1 MKKILLAA
9 FVAVAS
15 LSANAQVWVGG
26 NLGLSTSK
34 TSYDGTTRSKDNAV
48 TIAPEIGYKYSDN
61 LDFAVKLEY
70 SHTDGEGEAST
81 NGFSINPYVRYTCF
95 TSGKFSVFVD
105 GGFSYEMSHES
116 GVEKNKNTWGIGIK
130 PGIAYSLTDKVG
142 LVAHI
147 GKGLGWE
154 YINQGDEKTNKFGL
168 DLTNRVTF
176 GVYVNL

>member
-26 NLGLSTSK
+26 NLGLNTEK
-34 TSYDGTTRSKDNAV
+34 TSFDGTTLSKQNKV

-61 LDFAVKLEY
+61 LDFAVKLGY
-70 SHTDGEGEAST
+70 SHTDGEGKAST

-95 TSGKFSVFVD
+95 TSGKFSAFVD
-105 GGFSYEMSHES
+105 GGFSYGMNHTS
-116 GVEKNKNTWGIGIK
+116 GVDDNTNTWKIYIQ
-130 PGIAYSLTDKVG
+130 PGLAYSLTDKVG

-147 GKGLGWE
+147 GDGLGWKFSKR
-154 YINQGDEKTNKFGL
+154 GDWKANDFYL
-168 DLTNRVTF
+168 DVNNAIEF